1 MELLFLH
8 AALMLVGVVS
18 VRVAIDWIVS
28 CIREDGVINGWT
40 TYKEWRNVRQ
50 LHEYERWAQVVVNES
65 APGDVPTGEIPV
77 IRIEGS

>member
-1 MELLFLH
+1 MEMLFLH

-65 APGDVPTGEIPV
+65 APVDVPTGEIPV